1 MSDGKLDSLCLTCV
15 RSRQGY
21 CDGAEKDEL
30 NRPCEFYKR
39 MTNGDR
45 IRAMT
50 DEKLAQWLTFVEGKI
65 LAKQPALSRS
75 ELFADWLD
83 WLKQEVSDNG

>member
-1 MSDGKLDSLCLTCV
+1 MSGKTICTTCL
-15 RSRQGY
+15 RLKQGY
-21 CDGAEKDEL
+21 CDGEKEL
-30 NRPCEFYKR
+30 TACPSYKR

-50 DEKLAQWLTFVEGKI
+50 DEEMADELSYPGCH
-65 LAKQPALSRS
+65 KQSTPEICR
-75 ELFADWLD
+75 EHTGNCKQCWLD